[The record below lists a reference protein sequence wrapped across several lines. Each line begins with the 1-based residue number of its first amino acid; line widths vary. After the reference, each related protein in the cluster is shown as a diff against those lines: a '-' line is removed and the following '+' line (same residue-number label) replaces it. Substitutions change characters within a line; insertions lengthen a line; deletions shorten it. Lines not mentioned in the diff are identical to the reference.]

1 MSMMASHAGDFDSAM
16 PATGG
21 PERSPSTFTARDFL
35 IAAFYHI
42 RIIILA
48 ALIPICLG
56 IVAFTLTKTEYT
68 ASSLLMVIVSREV
81 PNSQNVTGTGPTTL
95 SIEGLKQVESEVQIL
110 ESADVITA
118 TIEKVGRDRLFPAGP
133 LSVVRDYFSSTASLA
148 DRDLERFRRNLRAV
162 VLDGSNVVEVSYTD
176 PNRAIAIEATDALVG
191 IYMAR
196 RRVILE
202 NPTARILMVEVE
214 RFKRD
219 LSTVD
224 NDIEALKNRVGIIDF
239 TQDAILAANQV
250 DTVVQRRRQVAERR
264 VAVAGQLAEAEK
276 QMKAL
281 PEKVFDFNQRSD
293 NAGNDED
300 NNVLT
305 QLLIERD
312 KLATQYAPGGSMMR
326 EINRKIATAR
336 QQIATRNERLYQT
349 DRDVRN
355 PAIGYVN
362 NMILSLRIEADALGQ
377 QEKELEQQ
385 QANSEKRLVALR
397 AAETDLVELNRR
409 RDTLSEGYREYLR
422 RATAAAIEESAAE
435 ERESN
440 VRLIQDAGTAVS
452 SRSMRLPFLGAGI
465 LGGLLFGAAAGVIAS
480 ALRTSFILPTEA
492 ERALSLPMLGE
503 IGNQFRAQQ
512 PNALDM
518 EAGALVALLLDTQVD
533 GRPLRTMQ
541 FIAARRDDEM
551 SLFIRRIAE
560 EIAIQRG
567 LRTLLVDLTPAAQPA
582 DGDSSM
588 TRLKGGLQVA
598 PTETPLLW
606 TITDPDNSPLLN
618 IRLPM
623 AEAHRLMDELNTEFD
638 AVVFHTSAQGGSPP
652 NPRISQLVDGNVL
665 MIRAEDTRKLTAQS
679 LREAVL
685 ESDGV
690 PLGFVF
696 VGRRYHL
703 PEWIY
708 RRS

>member
-1 MSMMASHAGDFDSAM
+1 MSMMASHAGDYDTTP
-16 PATGG
+16 PARAQ
-21 PERSPSTFTARDFL
+21 RSPSTFTARDLL

-48 ALIPICLG
+48 ALIPICIG
-56 IVAFTLTKTEYT
+56 IAAFTLTKTEYT
-68 ASSLLMVIVSREV
+68 AASLLMVIISREV
-81 PNSQNVTGTGPTTL
+81 PNSQNVTGNGPTTL

-110 ESADVITA
+110 ESADVINS

-133 LSVVRDYFSSTASLA
+133 LAVVRDYFASTASVS

-162 VLDGSNVVEVSYTD
+162 VLDGTNVVEVSYTD
-176 PNRAIAIEATDALVG
+176 PSRSVAIEATDALVN

-196 RRVILE
+196 RRIILE

-224 NDIEALKNRVGIIDF
+224 NDIQTLKSRVGIIDF
-239 TQDAILAANQV
+239 NQDAVLAANQV
-250 DTVVQRRRQVAERR
+250 DTVVQRRRQLAERR

-281 PEKVFDFNQRSD
+281 PETVLDFNQRSD
-293 NAGNDED
+293 SAGNDND

-312 KLATQYAPGGSMMR
+312 RLATQYAPGGSMMR
-326 EINRKIATAR
+326 EINRKIETAR
-336 QQIATRNERLYQT
+336 QQIGTRDERLYQT
-349 DRDVRN
+349 NRDVRN

-377 QEKELEQQ
+377 QEKELEMQ
-385 QANSEKRLVALR
+385 QANAEKRLVTLR
-397 AAETDLVELNRR
+397 SAETSLVELNRR
-409 RDTLSEGYREYLR
+409 RETLSEGYREYLR
-422 RATAAAIEESAAE
+422 RATAASIEESAAE

-440 VRLIQDAGTAVS
+440 VRLIQDAGTAVT

-465 LGGLLFGAAAGVIAS
+465 LGGILFGAAAGAIAS

-492 ERALSLPMLGE
+492 ERVLELPLLGE

-512 PNALDM
+512 PNALDL
-518 EAGALVALLLDTQVD
+518 EVGALTSLLLDTQVD
-533 GRPLRTMQ
+533 DRPVRTVQ
-541 FIAARRDDEM
+541 FIAARRDEEM
-551 SLFIRRIAE
+551 AAFTRRVAE
-560 EIAIQRG
+560 EIAVQRG
-567 LRTLLVDLTPAAQPA
+567 MRTLLVDLTSTPVIGA
-582 DGDSSM
+582 DTSM
-588 TRLKGGLQVA
+588 NRLKGGLQVV

-606 TITDPDNSPLLN
+606 VIADPANSPLLN
-618 IRLPM
+618 VRLPM

-652 NPRISQLVDGNVL
+652 NQRINQLVDGNVL

-679 LREAVL
+679 LRAAVI
-685 ESDGV
+685 ESGGV

-708 RRS
+708 RRA

>member
-1 MSMMASHAGDFDSAM
+1 MSMMASHAGDYDTPPVRA
-16 PATGG
+16 
-21 PERSPSTFTARDFL
+21 ERSPSTFTARDLL

-48 ALIPICLG
+48 ALIPICVG
-56 IVAFTLTKTEYT
+56 IAAFTLTKTEYT
-68 ASSLLMVIVSREV
+68 AASLLMVIISREV
-81 PNSQNVTGTGPTTL
+81 PNSQNVTGNGPTTL
-95 SIEGLKQVESEVQIL
+95 SIEGLKQVESEVKIL
-110 ESADVITA
+110 ESADVINS

-133 LSVVRDYFSSTASLA
+133 FSKVRDYFASTTSVS

-176 PNRAIAIEATDALVG
+176 QNRSVAIEATDALVS

-196 RRVILE
+196 RRIILE

-224 NDIEALKNRVGIIDF
+224 NDIQALKGRVGIIDF
-239 TQDAILAANQV
+239 TQDAVLAANQV

-281 PEKVFDFNQRSD
+281 PETVFDFNQRSD
-293 NAGNDED
+293 SAGNDND

-312 KLATQYAPGGSMMR
+312 RLAAQYSAGGSMMR
-326 EINRKIATAR
+326 EINRKIETAR
-336 QQIATRNERLYQT
+336 RQIGTRDERLYQT
-349 DRDVRN
+349 NRDVRN

-377 QEKELEQQ
+377 QEKELELQ
-385 QANSEKRLVALR
+385 QANAEKRLVTLR
-397 AAETDLVELNRR
+397 SAETSLVELNRR

-422 RATAAAIEESAAE
+422 RATAASIEESAAE

-440 VRLIQDAGTAVS
+440 VRLIQDAGTAVT
-452 SRSMRLPFLGAGI
+452 SRSMGVPFLGAGI
-465 LGGLLFGAAAGVIAS
+465 LGGLLFGAAAGAIAS

-492 ERALSLPMLGE
+492 ERVLELPMLGE

-518 EAGALVALLLDTQVD
+518 EVGALTSLLLDTQVD
-533 GRPLRTMQ
+533 GRPVRSMQ
-541 FIAARRDDEM
+541 FIAPKRDDEI
-551 SLFIRRIAE
+551 SAFTRRVAE
-560 EIAIQRG
+560 EIAVQRG
-567 LRTLLVDLTPAAQPA
+567 MRTLLVDLTPSAPNV
-582 DGDSSM
+582 GDDTSM
-588 TRLKGGLQVA
+588 NRLKGGLEVA
-598 PTETPLLW
+598 PTQTPLLW
-606 TITDPDNSPLLN
+606 VIADPANSPLLN
-618 IRLPM
+618 VRLPM

-652 NPRISQLVDGNVL
+652 NQRINQLVDGNVL

-679 LREAVL
+679 LRAAVI
-685 ESDGV
+685 ESGGV

-708 RRS
+708 SRA